1 MTTQK
6 RRHYK
11 NATRKNKG
19 NKMEDWGRGNLS
31 ALQKFEEKFE
41 EGLDKRGNDVI
52 QKELIHLF
60 NIPFTPSKYTPKN
73 LFTGIEE
80 SKINFIKYA
89 SP

>member
-19 NKMEDWGRGNLS
+19 NWGRGNLS
-31 ALQKFEEKFE
+31 ALEKFEEKFE
-41 EGLDKRGNDVI
+41 EGLDKRDNDVI

-60 NIPFTPSKYTPKN
+60 NFPF
-73 LFTGIEE
+73 
-80 SKINFIKYA
+80 
-89 SP
+89 